1 MIEGHVIKECSEY
14 IGVNARKRKKE
25 QLLLNIE
32 KQINEIK
39 QLLDDKRAEM
49 ASEENDLLEMQQE
62 YSLIP
67 DTKELN
73 SILDCIHKLEVQ
85 LQVLHDKQDKLD
97 EKMNRSY
104 QLFKEAEREMLSICK
119 TLPYARNIDT
129 YEDILNAIDSYK
141 EYVHDLSETLV
152 QKESYMAQI
161 EMQQSM
167 RDTALSE
174 M

>member
-1 MIEGHVIKECSEY
+1 MIEGHVKKECSEY

-119 TLPYARNIDT
+119 ALPYARNIDT

-152 QKESYMAQI
+152 QKKAI
-161 EMQQSM
+161 WHK
-167 RDTALSE
+167 
-174 M
+174 